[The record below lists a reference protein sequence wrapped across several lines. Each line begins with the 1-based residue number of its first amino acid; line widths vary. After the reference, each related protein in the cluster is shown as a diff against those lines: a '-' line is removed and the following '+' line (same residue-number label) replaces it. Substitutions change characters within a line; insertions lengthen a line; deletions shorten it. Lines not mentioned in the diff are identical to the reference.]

1 MLIPHITTKKA
12 KLIGDEKMK
21 KILQVF
27 ALMLAAVFML
37 TLTACRSDSLESEI
51 VGAWA
56 WDRDSAFEF
65 VLEEDGTGIWG
76 GAPFEWE
83 IEDDEL
89 RMTLTDLET
98 NFEVHRWTPTI
109 EGDTLT
115 ITSLQTSE
123 VYTYTRQ

>member
-1 MLIPHITTKKA
+1 
-12 KLIGDEKMK
+12 MK